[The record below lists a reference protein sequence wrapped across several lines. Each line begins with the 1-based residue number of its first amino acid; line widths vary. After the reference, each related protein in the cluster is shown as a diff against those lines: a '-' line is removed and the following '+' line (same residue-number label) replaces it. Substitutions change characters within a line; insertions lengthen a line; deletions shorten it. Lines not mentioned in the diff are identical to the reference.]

1 MLFVRPRRAERW
13 ERYTRFVLIPPSPTV
28 FSIHLAETWPRVDI
42 VSSCSDRWFP
52 LDLDVYWDASIPRNR
67 AILLLLA
74 LWPWIPFLRLGKV
87 LLAAHFALHGS
98 SVKDLVLQLL

>member
-1 MLFVRPRRAERW
+1 MGEVYEIC
-13 ERYTRFVLIPPSPTV
+13 VDSPLRHRV

-67 AILLLLA
+67 VILLLLA